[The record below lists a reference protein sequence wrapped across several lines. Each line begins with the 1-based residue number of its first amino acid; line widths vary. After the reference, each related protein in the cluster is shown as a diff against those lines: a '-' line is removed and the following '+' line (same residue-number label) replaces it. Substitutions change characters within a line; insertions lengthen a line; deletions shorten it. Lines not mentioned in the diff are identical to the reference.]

1 MTTTAIQWPK
11 QPTKVTRDD
20 IAENTH
26 YLDEF
31 GDWEIVKVRWLNAGG
46 YGCYWLAIKHFG
58 ARRVSRHS
66 TRRAAEAACE
76 E

>member
-11 QPTKVTRDD
+11 KATIKRTDLAVNR
-20 IAENTH
+20 H
-26 YLDEF
+26 YLSEC
-31 GDWEIVKVRWLNAGG
+31 GDWELVEVRWINPDA
-46 YGCYWLAIKHFG
+46 YGHYWLCVKHFG